1 MSLPFALILKILSW
15 IGGFAPFIE
24 LLRSLISLVYD
35 LLIKLIG
42 LIFYL
47 ASEYW
52 GRWVL
57 VAFVVTG
64 ILLYGRYHYIQQGR
78 QFEAKFC
85 ELRID
90 DALRESKKARKSV
103 IPPSSQTWPLD
114 IFGGF

>member
-1 MSLPFALILKILSW
+1 MSLPFALILKILGW
-15 IGGFAPFIE
+15 IGGFGPFIE
-24 LLRSLISLVYD
+24 LFRSLIGLAYD
-35 LLIKLIG
+35 LLIKLLG
-42 LIFYL
+42 LMFYL

-57 VAFVVTG
+57 AALVV
-64 ILLYGRYHYIQQGR
+64 ICLLLYGRYHYIQHGR

-114 IFGGF
+114 VFGGF